1 MFRQLFCAHNAAE
14 LDELLHAN
22 PIYRR
27 PERRPERRNVSTAQR
42 SPSNYSAVNPLLS
55 SSSAANIGKYDY
67 LINKPGHFL
76 AINNQNVDSSIG
88 QTQASYNDNMSP
100 IIWTLFFFLC
110 YFRFISQRLRSFSDY
125 SKKTFLFVNVKTF

>member
-27 PERRPERRNVSTAQR
+27 PERIPERRNVSTAQR
-42 SPSNYSAVNPLLS
+42 SPSNFSAVNPLLS

-67 LINKPGHFL
+67 LINKSGHFL
-76 AINNQNVDSSIG
+76 AINNQNVDSASIG
-88 QTQASYNDNMSP
+88 QAQASVSYSDNFSP
-100 IIWTLFFFLC
+100 ILWTLFP
-110 YFRFISQRLRSFSDY
+110 Y
-125 SKKTFLFVNVKTF
+125 SL